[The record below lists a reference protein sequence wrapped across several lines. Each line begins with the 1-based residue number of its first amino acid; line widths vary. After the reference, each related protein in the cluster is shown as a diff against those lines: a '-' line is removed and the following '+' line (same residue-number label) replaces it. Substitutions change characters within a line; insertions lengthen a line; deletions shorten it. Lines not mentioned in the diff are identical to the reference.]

1 MPPRTN
7 PTRRLD
13 ATQLVGLSLNLTA
26 HKTPATPETVA
37 PIFYHLNQEKIPRRS
52 TRSTPYSRDSAESK
66 TVWNAVCALNVI
78 VACSYTIS
86 GKFNPQL
93 DRRFLRADGWPSI
106 WAWLMFLNDELVL
119 KASYEQYIRDCCP
132 QLIPQVLQVMGFSS
146 VIRRAM
152 IQTPGVVEFV
162 TKKWMVEEQSPED
175 EAMKKDGVR
184 YPWLAALEQLI
195 HPEKRPDEVT
205 FRVLEA
211 SGWKYNE
218 VAKLALGK
226 LRALL
231 AEKRADVALIGT
243 AVNVV
248 NYLSSTNAF
257 EKLGSDPSPE

>member
-1 MPPRTN
+1 
-7 PTRRLD
+7 
-13 ATQLVGLSLNLTA
+13 
-26 HKTPATPETVA
+26 
-37 PIFYHLNQEKIPRRS
+37 
-52 TRSTPYSRDSAESK
+52 
-66 TVWNAVCALNVI
+66 
-78 VACSYTIS
+78 
-86 GKFNPQL
+86 
-93 DRRFLRADGWPSI
+93 
-106 WAWLMFLNDELVL
+106 
-119 KASYEQYIRDCCP
+119 
-132 QLIPQVLQVMGFSS
+132 MGFSS

-175 EAMKKDGVR
+175 ETMKKDGVR